1 VEKIMSAVI
10 SLVIFAAAY
19 ILIAT
24 DKVNKTIVAVLG
36 ASLVLLLRIISF
48 ERAVAAIDL
57 NVIFLLVGMMT
68 SVSILA
74 KTGFFE
80 WAAISTAKLAK
91 GKPIAIM
98 LLLLTVTAFFSAFL
112 DNVTCVVLFVPVTIL
127 ITQILE
133 ISPVPFVILEA
144 VASNIGG
151 TATLIGDPPNVIIGS
166 QGDLSFNDFLIN
178 LSPAILIAMVVFLA
192 TIYVLFRKQ
201 MAVDESIRR
210 RIDDAIPRL
219 AITDKKNMVRALIIL
234 ALMMLGFFFHV
245 VIGLEPGVIAL
256 AGSMVMMLVCKAE
269 SNDALMRV
277 EWTVI
282 FFFIGLFVMVAALED
297 TGVIDLIARY
307 LLAVAGHNLF
317 LMCIVVLWSSAILSA
332 VLDNIPFVIAMVP
345 LLKFSFVTMARTT
358 GIVDPAVIQHSIA
371 EPLWWSLAL
380 GVCLGGNG
388 TLIGASANVVSAQ
401 ICDKNKYHISFW
413 GFTKL
418 GFPLMIQSLIVST
431 IYIWLRFFRP

>member
-1 VEKIMSAVI
+1 MSAII
-10 SLVIFAAAY
+10 SIAIFVTAY
-19 ILIAT
+19 LLIAS

-36 ASLVLLLRIISF
+36 ASLILLLRIITF
-48 ERAVAAIDL
+48 DRAVAAIDL

-112 DNVTCVVLFVPVTIL
+112 DNVTCIVLFVPVTIL

-144 VASNIGG
+144 IASNIGG
-151 TATLIGDPPNVIIGS
+151 TATLIGDPPNIIIGS
-166 QGDLSFNDFLIN
+166 QGNLSFNDFLVN
-178 LSPAILIAMVVFLA
+178 LSPAILVTMAIFLA
-192 TIYVLFRKQ
+192 TVYFLYRKHL
-201 MAVDESIRR
+201 VVSESIRR
-210 RIDDAIPRL
+210 RIDEAIPRL
-219 AITDKKNMVRALIIL
+219 AIIDKKNMIKSLIVM
-234 ALMMLGFFFHV
+234 AMMMLGFFLHA
-245 VIGLEPGVIAL
+245 VIGLEPGIIAL

-269 SNDALMRV
+269 SNDSLMRV
-277 EWTVI
+277 EWAVI
-282 FFFIGLFVMVAALED
+282 FFFIGLFIMVAALEE
-297 TGVIDLIARY
+297 TGAIDWIAHH

-332 VLDNIPFVIAMVP
+332 LLDNIPFVIAMVP
-345 LLKFSFVTMARTT
+345 LLKLSFTT
-358 GIVDPAVIQHSIA
+358 IAQNMGIVDPIVIQHSIA

-388 TLIGASANVVSAQ
+388 TLIGASANVVAAQ

-413 GFTKL
+413 EFTKI
-418 GFPLMIQSLIVST
+418 GFPLMIQSAIVST